1 MTMKKPNT
9 TANTATKAK
18 RYDGEGTIRVRE
30 DGRWEY
36 RISLGLVEGKYKY
49 KSFYAKSEKELKK
62 LIKQYQEN
70 RKKYVM
76 EADKTPL
83 SVYAWKWI
91 KLYKFPNLRGNSRD
105 RLESTYV
112 NHIDPKLGSIPVNQ
126 ISSDDVQMLINEKAQ
141 ELSLSYI
148 KKIYQFLNALFNH
161 LECNQIVA
169 MNPCKSVILPK
180 EEHVAVKRTETEILS
195 SKEIERLYQFS
206 DQIRNSGIRF

>member
-83 SVYAWKWI
+83 SVYAWKWM

-180 EEHVAVKRTETEILS
+180 EEHVAVKR
-195 SKEIERLYQFS
+195 KEM
-206 DQIRNSGIRF
+206 